1 MNFKKYGLKLQNLI
15 GCFKEMNETDDEDAC
30 VLRQYKHLCPK
41 KLMALKFVK
50 LSLMPIHKN
59 KIMEQKI

>member
-1 MNFKKYGLKLQNLI
+1 
-15 GCFKEMNETDDEDAC
+15 MNETDDEDAC